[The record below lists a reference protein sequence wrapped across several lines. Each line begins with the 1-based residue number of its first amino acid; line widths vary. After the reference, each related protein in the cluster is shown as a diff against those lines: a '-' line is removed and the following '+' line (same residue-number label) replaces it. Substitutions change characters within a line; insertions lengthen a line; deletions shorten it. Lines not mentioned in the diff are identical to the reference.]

1 MKTIFSLLSISL
13 LTVIMNGCDKPMI
26 TPEDNLNG
34 NINEPPTVTVPS
46 TIFVAFQDYNVSNFG
61 DYLTKEFTVNEKTKF
76 VFRFASAYNAQAA
89 IFTDDQLNNFTSL
102 HAFTGYGLF
111 DNQVGTQT
119 VTLNPGTYYLGV
131 RNTTHSENSFSAEL
145 DYTYSLP
152 ASDRCSFN
160 DVYIQAVKTF
170 SGNGGWITN
179 EFTVQKGFRYFLD
192 GCNVGFETY
201 IIPAGDIPAF
211 QNGQTFNYYTDYYD
225 ATGAGPGFFEINLP
239 EGNYAIAAR
248 SSAVSAI
255 AFTMER
261 WKVN

>member
-13 LTVIMNGCDKPMI
+13 LTVIMNGCDKSMI

-160 DVYIQAVKTF
+160 DVYIQTVKTF
-170 SGNGGWITN
+170 SGNGGWIQMN
-179 EFTVQKGFRYFLD
+179 SQFKKD
-192 GCNVGFETY
+192 
-201 IIPAGDIPAF
+201 
-211 QNGQTFNYYTDYYD
+211 
-225 ATGAGPGFFEINLP
+225 
-239 EGNYAIAAR
+239 
-248 SSAVSAI
+248 SAI
-255 AFTMER
+255 FSMAVMLDLKPILYRQEIYRHFKTDKPLIIILTTMMQQAPVR
-261 WKVN
+261 DFLRSIYPKAIMQ